1 MTAPCSR
8 RMRPAEGKP
17 GTDAPTT
24 HALERTPR
32 GTRRVLGHE
41 RSTRTSPRAR
51 SATSEKARH
60 ESPCDHD
67 DDRPL
72 DVAPGVGSSGP
83 TLPREQVPVGSAALE
98 SQRGNPSGAV
108 PATKVARSGT
118 NGSTHLAGS
127 PAGSLAGSP
136 ARRAQARVDTD
147 GPGHHGDSGRASA
160 RTRRA
165 EKALWRLDRWESD
178 DLFIAESGLQWAK
191 PKEASGA
198 CQVEIPGE
206 RNGFVSGRKP

>member
-1 MTAPCSR
+1 MALRRLQAPRRGWSRESGQAAPSRFAAPHRAPRPRPDATTDHPMTAPCSR
-8 RMRPAEGKP
+8 RMRPTEGKP

-118 NGSTHLAGS
+118 NESTHLAGS

-136 ARRAQARVDTD
+136 AR
-147 GPGHHGDSGRASA
+147 
-160 RTRRA
+160 
-165 EKALWRLDRWESD
+165 
-178 DLFIAESGLQWAK
+178 
-191 PKEASGA
+191 GA
-198 CQVEIPGE
+198 
-206 RNGFVSGRKP
+206 